1 MHVKDCTSVCNTTVT
16 YHTLKVA
23 IVGLH
28 HIVNELQY
36 TQFILKIEI

>member
-1 MHVKDCTSVCNTTVT
+1 MHVKDGTSVHNTTIT

-36 TQFILKIEI
+36 TQFILKSEI